1 MKIHSTVV
9 FHVLNIVP
17 QQNFVWEN
25 PETKA
30 FWYQNQEILIDE
42 PFDSSMDS
50 QKWMEVNKVKHTYML
65 LF

>member
-17 QQNFVWEN
+17 QQNFAWEN

-50 QKWMEVNKVKHTYML
+50 
-65 LF
+65 